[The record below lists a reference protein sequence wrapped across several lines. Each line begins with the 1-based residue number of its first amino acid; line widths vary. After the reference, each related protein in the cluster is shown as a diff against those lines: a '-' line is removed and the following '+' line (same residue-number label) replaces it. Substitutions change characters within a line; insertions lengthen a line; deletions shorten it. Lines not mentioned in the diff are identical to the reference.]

1 MKSLYYQL
9 KAKLQNKKLPTPED
23 AVAYVHAASIRQLK
37 QNPRNTP
44 FQDIRYSRQSYT
56 EESSFYEPVT
66 IVTMKVDGRQ
76 FEFLTWIQEDG
87 TVYGEW

>member
-23 AVAYVHAASIRQLK
+23 AVAYVQSVSMRQLK
-37 QNPRNTP
+37 EHPENTP
-44 FQDIRYSRQSYT
+44 FRNIAYLKQSYT
-56 EESSFYEPVT
+56 EESSFGIPVT
-66 IVTMKVDGRQ
+66 VVTMKVDGRQ